1 MIAEIVP
8 EEMEEMDYLKYKTE
22 ILFQIGLTD
31 RDMVESY
38 LEEKCANATSE
49 TNKRIKIDNA
59 ARKLM
64 DDFYDGDRTYVKGV
78 DHAVH
83 CHKILKRSYPKME
96 TLYEDVII
104 RTVGRAGLD
113 ALKKANLIET
123 CGGFNGRKLYAI

>member
-1 MIAEIVP
+1 MIAS
-8 EEMEEMDYLKYKTE
+8 EELIEMNYLQYKTE

-31 RDMVESY
+31 RGMVESY

-49 TNKRIKIDNA
+49 ANKRIKIDNA

-64 DDFYDGDRTYVKGV
+64 DDFYEGDRTYVKGV

-83 CHKILKRSYPKME
+83 CHNILKRNYPKTE

-104 RTVGRAGLD
+104 RTVGRAGLN
-113 ALKKANLIET
+113 ALREACLIEA
-123 CGGFNGRKLYAI
+123 CSAFNGRTLYAI